1 MELTVKDN
9 RKDVADLLLK
19 YGSLGIEM
27 GLCVAIGII
36 VGQFLDKHFHT
47 TPYLTVVF
55 LLFGIAAAFKTI
67 FSLIKKVE
75 KENERDNHNRH

>member
-1 MELTVKDN
+1 MEIYVKDS
-9 RKDVADLLLK
+9 RKDVTDLLLK

-27 GLCVAIGII
+27 GLCVVIGIL
-36 VGQFLDKHFHT
+36 VGQFLDKHFNT
-47 TPYLTVVF
+47 TPYLTIVF

-75 KENERDNHNRH
+75 KENERDDHNRH